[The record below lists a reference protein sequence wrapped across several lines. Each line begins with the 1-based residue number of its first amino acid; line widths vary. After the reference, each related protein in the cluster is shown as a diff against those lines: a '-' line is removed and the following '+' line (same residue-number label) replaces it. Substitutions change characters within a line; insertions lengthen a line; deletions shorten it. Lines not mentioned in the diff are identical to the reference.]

1 MDLATIRFLADYN
14 QAVTARMDA
23 LIAELP
29 EDGWNREFGGYFS
42 SVRSLCNHLCT
53 ADFNWLKRFSLL
65 RGFGYIKDEFFARE
79 FKFGSQAFDDKA
91 GYLALRKRLDG
102 YLIRFAAELKD
113 DDLSKFLDYKD
124 SHGDP
129 HHQEFGLVVLHV
141 FNHQTH
147 HRGMVSIYLEEM
159 GVQNDYSNIMDMI

>member
-1 MDLATIRFLADYN
+1 MEPGIRRIF
-14 QAVTARMDA
+14 QFRA
-23 LIAELP
+23 LVVQ
-29 EDGWNREFGGYFS
+29 S
-42 SVRSLCNHLCT
+42 SVHS
-53 ADFNWLKRFSLL
+53 RFQLAEAVL
-65 RGFGYIKDEFFARE
+65 D
-79 FKFGSQAFDDKA
+79 AFEDKE

-102 YLIRFAAELKD
+102 YLNRFAAELKD
-113 DDLSKFLDYKD
+113 DDLAKFLDYKD

>member
-1 MDLATIRFLADYN
+1 MEQGIRRIFQLRALAVQSFVHRRFQLAE
-14 QAVTARMDA
+14 A
-23 LIAELP
+23 I
-29 EDGWNREFGGYFS
+29 
-42 SVRSLCNHLCT
+42 
-53 ADFNWLKRFSLL
+53 
-65 RGFGYIKDEFFARE
+65 
-79 FKFGSQAFDDKA
+79 
-91 GYLALRKRLDG
+91 
-102 YLIRFAAELKD
+102 FAAQGFRVHKRRILRQGIQVRKPGVRRQGGIPGAAEAARRIPYTVRRRTED